1 MKKAKA
7 IMPTS
12 IRLKSD
18 STAFLA
24 EWQAATGWSV
34 SRLLDLC
41 VRLTHRV
48 LTDDKAGMQL
58 YREMLQVAAEE
69 HATITKAEAVVSQAK
84 SRIRKAVAA
93 AGEAK

>member
-1 MKKAKA
+1 MANA
-7 IMPTS
+7 NRIVPTS

-18 STAFLA
+18 STAFIE
-24 EWQAATGWSV
+24 EWQTATGWSV

-48 LTDDKAGMQL
+48 LTDDKAGMRL

-69 HATITKAEAVVSQAK
+69 HAVITHAETVVTQAK

-93 AGEAK
+93 ASEAK